1 MNHNHDHGV
10 ETGTIVVRNITYD
23 LSKLRPD
30 EIHRLKHE
38 ALHEKHKG
46 HDAMH
51 AEMVLILLVTLVISQ
66 VVLVFWRTKHFKSFQ
81 VATMIGMWFIPF
93 CISLKFTHTR
103 FLIIWLIFTLITGY
117 VTRRALK
124 TPLKR
129 TTPRLVYK
137 WFLLVHKISYV
148 IGIVGYLGL
157 MLTFLGINFLFFISP
172 TAALDYSIM
181 LMFYGIYYGVL
192 GRDIAEICS
201 DSMAQK
207 IGYYTESGISQ
218 RSLESNTCAI
228 CTNSIMVLNN
238 DEALIE
244 ETCSLP
250 CGHIFH
256 EFCLRL

>member
-1 MNHNHDHGV
+1 
-10 ETGTIVVRNITYD
+10 
-23 LSKLRPD
+23 
-30 EIHRLKHE
+30 
-38 ALHEKHKG
+38 
-46 HDAMH
+46 
-51 AEMVLILLVTLVISQ
+51 
-66 VVLVFWRTKHFKSFQ
+66 
-81 VATMIGMWFIPF
+81 MIGMWFIPF

-172 TAALDYSIM
+172 TVIILWKPLLKSWINLEYFILKAALDYSIM

-207 IGYYTESGISQ
+207 IGVIWI
-218 RSLESNTCAI
+218 N
-228 CTNSIMVLNN
+228 
-238 DEALIE
+238 
-244 ETCSLP
+244 
-250 CGHIFH
+250 
-256 EFCLRL
+256 